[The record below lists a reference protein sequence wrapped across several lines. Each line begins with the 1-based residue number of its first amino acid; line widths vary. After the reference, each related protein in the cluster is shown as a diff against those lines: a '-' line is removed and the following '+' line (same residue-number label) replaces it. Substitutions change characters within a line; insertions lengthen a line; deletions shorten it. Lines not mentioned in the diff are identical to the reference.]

1 MDGGRRQGNTE
12 GWVGRGLCSEH
23 QKLSYRL
30 CMCRGLKKDETF
42 NKANPCFLLTCV
54 CIYAKCMG
62 ALRDLKRTNPLGSPR
77 AAVLSLWVTTPLAN
91 LHLEKYLHYDS

>member
-42 NKANPCFLLTCV
+42 NKANRVFYLPMCV
-54 CIYAKCMG
+54 FMPSVWV
-62 ALRDLKRTNPLGSPR
+62 PLE
-77 AAVLSLWVTTPLAN
+77 T
-91 LHLEKYLHYDS
+91 